1 MSKMTGE
8 DKFWAALGGQR
19 SKTPAADALQ
29 QSPGAW
35 AGMVQ
40 EKLQI
45 PGASQFWESIRNA
58 PQAAPQQT
66 PGTGEVLT
74 PGKWL
79 GGLGNALG
87 QTRSVGEGA
96 VRGTADALGATV
108 QQLPGLQQL
117 AQERVQRGLFTAGTT
132 EETNRMVN
140 DYLRQQAAYQSTK
153 DDRKNLQAEQKK
165 LEKKYASGTVSKE
178 YYEIK
183 KKKIAQELE
192 EMGSAPVRTMN
203 AKDYANQHSSAGQED
218 AATRQKRAEAAKWQR
233 LMEAEARNWQE
244 AQAKYQPDS
253 RDYAAAK
260 DRYNTKYRSYRALYN
275 AAAKQL
281 PEAYTETEKRQQQN
295 EQDIAALGNRLQAA
309 YDDIDERF
317 AGENPETNPEY
328 QAALQNVEALRQQ
341 YDRLTEEQQ
350 KLEAE
355 KKDKW
360 KTDTEARAAAEQE
373 LQDAEEALQKAE
385 EIYYEVPGGDFD
397 AAQNQYLAAEDRVKA
412 ARQRLE
418 EMNRQDASAKARAA
432 MQEQLNEQD
441 RTLQR
446 YETDR
451 YREDF
456 QTVADSAK
464 SDNPSWRQD
473 PVGYLLGHFSGQMAG
488 ASDDAKR
495 WVMLSDDELEEY
507 YYLLGS
513 QGKDAAMKYMDA
525 LEVTLDK
532 RRTEY
537 QQANTEMLYGTSGA
551 VGKTVMNVASVPA
564 SVIGG
569 ITSGVADVK
578 SAIAGKFNPYSPGHE
593 LTDYATT
600 VRGVTAR
607 DIMSRIDNPF
617 WSKIAGN
624 TYQALMSGADS
635 ALGATLFGNGY
646 TWIMGSNAA
655 SQRARELYE
664 KGASGAQIGLG
675 AIASGLIE
683 VATENYSIEYF
694 TQSFLEGDIKGF
706 RDWAKKTLIQGL
718 NEGSEEVASDLANL
732 VADAFIEGAGSDY
745 QQGIQELIDQ
755 GMDPE
760 EAKKQ
765 AFRNQVEDTFWSF
778 YGGAVSGGAM
788 GGIGGA
794 MNAGAQKS
802 QQRAAWRG
810 AGESILEN
818 NGLQELLDTAQG
830 LNVNE
835 KLLQLAQERAAKR
848 AEGYRASQRQENRT
862 RQALGKL
869 YEQVLNAQ
877 AAAGDNS
884 IQAAFQGAAEQALEG
899 KVENPQT
906 AAAAVAKTAAGEQL
920 TEQEQAALQT
930 VEGAGGVDAIV
941 RQVQESPEFR
951 QAAVTQR
958 EAVERTAGL
967 TADKESALNPE
978 NIRAAK
984 ETVAAAAEDYDNP
997 QEMISA
1003 YRQGQDPE
1011 AFIAGYRAA
1020 YNYGSIG
1027 LDERWSLKSRN
1038 TQGRLT
1044 EEQILAA
1051 HNAGRKAAGYEQAEG
1066 NLSESQKWNDMR
1078 SAQQQGAA
1086 VAEGTAIQEAGS
1098 QTDAAGAGAADGAVR
1113 KVSAQVLGLRN
1124 GTAEEN
1130 LTVTPKEQ
1138 YGKAERAAAEYAES
1152 QGLNLTVVTGGSIKT
1167 VEQVDGKDHLVK
1179 SRALIDGDTMIV
1191 RGDDPMFTA
1200 EQLVR
1205 HEAAHRQ
1212 IENGEIDL
1220 GKATRELV
1228 QKYSAARVK
1237 EIIRLYAEGYSGSG
1251 MNAKQVLEEIVCD
1264 SMGGMNAFATESTAR
1279 VAGEV
1284 GAFLRDAQRA
1294 SQGGT
1299 LQAQKKNAQVETGV
1313 DVKYSREMAQQSVGA
1328 LQAEIYQLK
1337 SQREEML
1344 EADAAYQEAKEQ
1356 AKYANTFAER
1366 VAASKALKKAA
1377 GNIDTL
1383 NIDRRIEEL
1392 RNRITEIREGE
1403 ITRHREEQEKYSGA
1417 KTKGYALEP
1426 DTRIKKL
1433 DADYMAAVKAKNKQ
1447 KMQEFVAQA
1456 AEAAMP
1462 RSVVRDKNGNLL
1474 KVYHYTNN
1482 DFSVFDRG
1490 MARTGNEMDG
1500 FFFAPDAESTKE
1512 YGNRQIAAYLNI
1524 VNLALDPVLDRT
1536 FNDSGTLLR
1545 EKLAAQGYDGVARTE
1560 NGKIYEY
1567 MVFDSNQV
1575 KSADAVTYD
1584 ADGNVIPLSQ
1594 RFNAKESD
1602 IRYSREMDSEGNT
1615 LTEAQEKYFAGS
1627 QVRDEEGNLIPVH
1640 HRTDTEF
1647 YTFKRSGLGQNTL
1660 GNASDAALAATA
1672 LVGHWFSDHE
1682 IELGSKDVKA
1692 YLNIQNPYQTSLDA
1706 LAAKIASFAKNPE
1719 QMQERYEEGQYNMVR
1734 KAARDYVQWMK
1745 ENGYDG
1751 LEVSDSE
1758 FGGKS
1763 YVILDSRQAKLTDNQ
1778 NPTGK
1783 NDIRYSREMDR
1794 VEELERQNELLRQ
1807 RVDYWH
1813 MQTAVTVGKP
1823 GADKAQVRTLARQ
1836 LINQYGSQTR
1846 TSEILPELQW
1856 LADNRRTESETVT
1869 EQDLF
1874 DTAENVAK
1882 TILDGS
1888 SIDVNAEQKEQAKA
1902 LRRFLNR
1909 RYINVDESLKE
1920 DIGDFKDWKK
1930 QNRALHFRE
1939 DGTGTGVDT
1948 LWQELQ
1954 EDFGKGM
1961 FPDSIANPADQIRHI
1976 ADKLDSM
1983 QELWQAPYS
1992 AEMETAVSQLRSQ
2005 IMAEVLELGDQQPT
2019 RADKAIAK
2027 TQRELEWLVKQGT
2040 RKEQRRVESAA
2051 QTILRR
2057 QIWDM
2062 NSKFQRMAL
2071 KPGKGTTQHAPQELL
2086 GAVQNFCE
2094 LFTESEERWAG
2105 RWQEQLDTRTGELM
2119 QRMNGD
2125 YVSEAAQE
2133 EYRKIAGSQ
2142 ERLDK
2147 MTARISRLQAIYSAL
2162 AKGENDLVYDETVN
2176 GMLQSLRSTL
2186 EGTDVYEMS
2195 SRELQKVKET
2205 MTALMYTVTE
2215 ANKAFSMGKDATVV
2229 DVAKKWAREMRQVNH
2244 QTPGLKAMS
2253 GRYWMW
2259 QMTPDTFFNYT
2270 CGYIK
2275 DNEGQSIQKAFQRGS
2290 ERMME
2295 VQREYYDMFQE
2306 FTESKD
2312 KAVQKEL
2319 KKLMNEPLKNM
2330 VEIGIKDQAG
2340 NEVKVSR
2347 GMMLQIYMMLQQ
2359 KDSFESLKFGGFAL
2373 PNAEAYYKGKVQEA
2387 YGNAEESAMI
2397 SEAAGKSYMDLL
2409 YQLKQNKE
2417 KLQQMDKIL
2426 EEAKPEEAAGIMQQI
2441 RQLEEERRG
2450 IQGEMEGIGLVAE
2463 KRLTKIMENI
2473 EKQLTPLERQLMDK
2487 AHEWYSHTGELMGDV
2502 FLQMYGYMPRLVEN
2516 YVPIHRDPSTI
2527 KTDIRNMSGAE
2538 KAFNLENSGFTIE
2551 RVRNFQPI
2559 LLTDFFQELEGQ
2571 KEKMSRYVGFA
2582 QVQKDFG
2589 KIWKTRVSG
2598 NGMTINKLIA
2608 AKFGAGSTKF
2618 GVSGVD
2624 FVEHYIADVAG
2635 GHKSEDVLSD
2645 LYGNYAAATLRL
2657 NPRVAVSQAAS
2668 IPTAASVVGWKS
2680 MAAGFAKGLP
2690 KAMSTKYRNDL
2701 AAKNVWFW
2709 QRYRG
2714 QGGSTELADIR
2725 QKGNVIEK
2733 VANSNVGKKLFNW
2746 CQTVDVFSTG
2756 SIMWSAAEDYVQRTK
2771 GIQPG
2776 AEGYEAA
2783 VNETY
2788 TDIIRKSQP
2797 NYTTTE
2803 RADLLRDQRAHMKL
2817 LTMFKTQSSQNL
2829 NLLMEANGEFI
2840 RMRQDFKNGVNG
2852 VTAADVKAAKVKLAN
2867 ASTGVFLGG
2876 TVAFVGL
2883 RTIMNFI
2890 LGAVNPYRDKD
2901 TDEVT
2906 LGGTLKGMGK
2916 EVLSSLSGTVAMGGQ
2931 IYDIMMSVISGDTY
2945 YGLSDSAI
2953 STIGDT
2959 LENTQK
2965 VLTNL
2970 LDSDKE
2976 VTGNQVWKMTN
2987 SWCQAFGIP
2996 AGNAKKIYTM
3006 FDTYIRDIR
3015 AGKLGQYTTDY
3026 TTTSQYRERV
3036 VQGVLRGENQ
3046 RADDALAMLFAK
3058 SGEDTDEKIEKD
3070 IASGMRTYLK
3080 NQYMAAEITDLEA
3093 IRVMEYTGTED
3104 PEAVIARWEFMLEH
3118 PEVDSVSDNLVTAY
3132 NNRGNLDGETVIAA
3146 YKFKGQASK
3155 EETVQY
3161 IQGLTIS
3168 ASDKK
3173 KLWDLIKGSWK
3184 DKDTPWA

>member
-58 PQAAPQQT
+58 PQAAPQQA

-79 GGLGNALG
+79 GGLGSALS
-87 QTRSVGEGA
+87 QTRSVGAGA
-96 VRGTADALGATV
+96 MGGTAGALGATV
-108 QQLPGLQQL
+108 QRLPGLQQL
-117 AQERVQRGLFTAGTT
+117 AQERVQKGLFTAGTT

-140 DYLRQQAAYQSTK
+140 DYFQQAQNAKTAQQ
-153 DDRKNLQAEQKK
+153 RLKK
-165 LEKKYASGTVSKE
+165 LKSEESKVQMLRSSGSIGEAE
-178 YYEIK
+178 YQQRLAPIQQEM
-183 KKKIAQELE
+183 QELE
-192 EMGSAPVRTMN
+192 QKAQSPQRMLNLR
-203 AKDYANQHSSAGQED
+203 DYANQHSSAGQED
-218 AATRQKRAEAAKWQR
+218 TATRQKRAEAAKWQR
-233 LMEAEARNWQE
+233 LMEAEERNWQK
-244 AQAKYQPDS
+244 AQTKYQPDS

-281 PEAYTETEKRQQQN
+281 PEAYTETELRQQKNKQELATLKDQLPTVYN
-295 EQDIAALGNRLQAA
+295 DIAA
-309 YDDIDERF
+309 RF
-317 AGENPETNPEY
+317 AGEDPTTNPEY
-328 QAALQNVEALRQQ
+328 QAALQNAEALQQQ

-355 KKDKW
+355 KEDKW
-360 KTDTEARAAAEQE
+360 KTDTETRAAAEQE

-412 ARQRLE
+412 ARQKLE
-418 EMNRQDASAKARAA
+418 EMNRQDASAKARAE
-432 MQEQLNEQD
+432 MQERLDEQN

-551 VGKTVMNVASVPA
+551 VGKTAMNVASVPA

-578 SAIAGKFNPYSPGHE
+578 SAITGKFNPYSPGHE

-607 DIMSRIDNPF
+607 DIMSRIENPF

-694 TQSFLEGDIKGF
+694 TQSFLEGNIKGF

-755 GMDPE
+755 GVDPE

-765 AFRNQVEDTFWSF
+765 AFLNQVEDTFWSF
-778 YGGAVSGGAM
+778 YGGAVSGGVM

-794 MNAGAQKS
+794 MNAEAQKS

-818 NGLQELLDTAQG
+818 NGVQELLDTAQG

-877 AAAGDNS
+877 AAAGDSS
-884 IQAAFQGAAEQALEG
+884 IQEAFQGAAEQALEG
-899 KVENPQT
+899 KVEDPQT

-920 TEQEQAALQT
+920 TEREQAALQT
-930 VEGAGGVDAIV
+930 VEGAGGVDALV

-958 EAVERTAGL
+958 EAMERTAGL
-967 TADKESALNPE
+967 TADKESAMNPE

-984 ETVAAAAEDYDNP
+984 ETVAAAAENYDNP

-1098 QTDAAGAGAADGAVR
+1098 QTDAAGAGAADNAVR
-1113 KVSAQVLGLRN
+1113 KVSAQALGLRN

-1130 LTVTPKEQ
+1130 LTVTPKER
-1138 YGKAERAAAEYAES
+1138 YGKAEQAAAKYAES

-1167 VEQVDGKDHLVK
+1167 VEQVNGKDHLVK

-1251 MNAKQVLEEIVCD
+1251 MNAKQVLEEIICD
-1264 SMGGMNAFATESTAR
+1264 SMGSMNAFATESTAR

-1294 SQGGT
+1294 ASGT
-1299 LQAQKKNAQVETGV
+1299 E
-1313 DVKYSREMAQQSVGA
+1313 
-1328 LQAEIYQLK
+1328 
-1337 SQREEML
+1337 
-1344 EADAAYQEAKEQ
+1344 
-1356 AKYANTFAER
+1356 
-1366 VAASKALKKAA
+1366 
-1377 GNIDTL
+1377 
-1383 NIDRRIEEL
+1383 
-1392 RNRITEIREGE
+1392 
-1403 ITRHREEQEKYSGA
+1403 
-1417 KTKGYALEP
+1417 
-1426 DTRIKKL
+1426 
-1433 DADYMAAVKAKNKQ
+1433 
-1447 KMQEFVAQA
+1447 AQA
-1456 AEAAMP
+1456 AE
-1462 RSVVRDKNGNLL
+1462 S
-1474 KVYHYTNN
+1474 
-1482 DFSVFDRG
+1482 
-1490 MARTGNEMDG
+1490 
-1500 FFFAPDAESTKE
+1500 
-1512 YGNRQIAAYLNI
+1512 
-1524 VNLALDPVLDRT
+1524 
-1536 FNDSGTLLR
+1536 
-1545 EKLAAQGYDGVARTE
+1545 
-1560 NGKIYEY
+1560 
-1567 MVFDSNQV
+1567 
-1575 KSADAVTYD
+1575 KSAKTGVK
-1584 ADGNVIPLSQ
+1584 
-1594 RFNAKESD
+1594 F
-1602 IRYSREMDSEGNT
+1602 SREMDSEGNV
-1615 LTEAQEKYFAGS
+1615 LTEDQEKYFAGS

-1640 HRTDTEF
+1640 HRTDAEF

-1682 IELGSKDVKA
+1682 TELGSKDVKA

-1706 LAAKIASFAKNPE
+1706 LAAEIASFAKNPE
-1719 QMQERYEEGQYNMVR
+1719 QMQERYEEGQYGMVH
-1734 KAARDYVQWMK
+1734 KAARDYVRWMK

-1751 LEVSDSE
+1751 LEVSDPE

-1813 MQTAVTVGKP
+1813 MQTAVTAGKP

-1836 LINQYGSQTR
+1836 LINQYGSRTR

-1856 LADNRRTESETVT
+1856 LADNRRTTDKAITT
-1869 EQDLF
+1869 EDLF
-1874 DTAENVAK
+1874 NSADAVAQ
-1882 TILDGS
+1882 TILEGT
-1888 SIDVNAEQKEQAKA
+1888 SIDVNAELREERKA

-1939 DGTGTGVDT
+1939 DGTGVGMDT

-1976 ADKLDSM
+1976 AEKADVLP
-1983 QELWQAPYS
+1983 ELLQSQYS

-2005 IMAEVLELGDQQPT
+2005 IMAEVLELGNQQPT

-2027 TQRELEWLVKQGT
+2027 TQRELEWLVQYGA
-2040 RKEQRRVESAA
+2040 RKEQRRVESVK
-2051 QTILRR
+2051 QTTLRQ
-2057 QIWDM
+2057 QIKGM
-2062 NSKFQRMAL
+2062 NDKFQRMAL

-2086 GAVQNFCE
+2086 SAVQNFCE
-2094 LFTESEERWAG
+2094 LFTGSEARRAERW
-2105 RWQEQLDTRTGELM
+2105 QKQLNTRTEELT
-2119 QRMNGD
+2119 QQQAGD
-2125 YVSEAAQE
+2125 TISEAAQE

-2147 MTARISRLQAIYSAL
+2147 MTARLSRLQSAYSAL
-2162 AKGENDLVYDETVN
+2162 ANGSNDLLYDETVN
-2176 GMLQSLRSTL
+2176 GMLQSLRGTL
-2186 EGTDVYEMS
+2186 EGTDIYEMS
-2195 SRELQKVKET
+2195 ARELEKVKET
-2205 MTALMYTVTE
+2205 MTALMHTVTE
-2215 ANKAFSMGKDATVV
+2215 ANKAFSMGKDKTVTGM
-2229 DVAKKWAREMRQVNH
+2229 AQKWAEEMRQVNH
-2244 QTPGLKAMS
+2244 QMPGLKAMS

-2275 DNEGQSIQKAFQRGS
+2275 NNEGQSIQKAFQRGS

-2319 KKLMNEPLKNM
+2319 KQLMNEPLKNT
-2330 VEIGIKDQAG
+2330 VEIGLKDQAG

-2359 KDSFESLKFGGFAL
+2359 KDSFESLQYGGFAL

-2387 YGNAEESAMI
+2387 YGNAAETAML
-2397 SEAAGKSYMDLL
+2397 SEAAGESYMDLL
-2409 YQLKQNKE
+2409 HQQKKTREQ
-2417 KLQQMDKIL
+2417 LQQLNESLDGADPEA
-2426 EEAKPEEAAGIMQQI
+2426 EESIRQQI
-2441 RQLEEERRG
+2441 RQLEQESRET
-2450 IQGEMEGIGLVAE
+2450 QSQMESIANAAE
-2463 KRLTKIMENI
+2463 KRLTRIMENI

-2551 RVRNFQPI
+2551 RVRNSQPI

-2608 AKFGAGSTKF
+2608 AKFGAGNTKF

-2635 GHKSEDVLSD
+2635 GHRSEDVLSD

-2953 STIGDT
+2953 STISDT

-2976 VTGNQVWKMTN
+2976 VIGNQVWKMTN

-3006 FDTYIRDIR
+3006 VDTYIRDIR
-3015 AGKLGQYTTDY
+3015 NGKLGQYTTDY

-3058 SGEDTDEKIEKD
+3058 SGKDTDEETQKD

-3104 PEAVIARWEFMLEH
+3104 PEAVIARWDFMLEH

-3146 YKFKGQASK
+3146 YKFKGQANK

-3161 IQGLTIS
+3161 IQGLTIPG
-3168 ASDKK
+3168 ADKK
-3173 KLWDLIKGSWK
+3173 KLWNLIKGSWK

>member
-58 PQAAPQQT
+58 PQAAPQQA
-66 PGTGEVLT
+66 PGTGEMLT

-79 GGLGNALG
+79 GGLGSALG
-87 QTRSVGEGA
+87 QTRSVGAGA
-96 VRGTADALGATV
+96 MGGTAGALGATV
-108 QQLPGLQQL
+108 QRLPGLQQL
-117 AQERVQRGLFTAGTT
+117 AKERVQRGLFTAGTT

-183 KKKIAQELE
+183 KKKIAQELK
-192 EMGSAPVRTMN
+192 EMGSAPVRTLN

-218 AATRQKRAEAAKWQR
+218 TAARQKRAEAAKWQR
-233 LMEAEARNWQE
+233 LMEAEERNWQE
-244 AQAKYQPDS
+244 AQTKYQPDS

-281 PEAYTETEKRQQQN
+281 PGAYTETEKRQQQN
-295 EQDIAALGNRLQAA
+295 AQDIAALGNRLQAA

-317 AGENPETNPEY
+317 AGENPETNQEY

-341 YDRLTEEQQ
+341 YDRL
-350 KLEAE
+350 
-355 KKDKW
+355 
-360 KTDTEARAAAEQE
+360 
-373 LQDAEEALQKAE
+373 AEEVPALEKERKAELEEKVESAKNTNSGEREAVAQSIAALVDQLQAAYDDIDERFAGEDPATNPEYQAALQKAE
-385 EIYYEVPGGDFD
+385 ALQKQYDD
-397 AAQNQYLAAEDRVKA
+397 AQKLAKSLETQAELAGNQ
-412 ARQRLE
+412 ARLDER
-418 EMNRQDASAKARAA
+418 NRAV
-432 MQEQLNEQD
+432 
-441 RTLQR
+441 QR

-451 YREDF
+451 YQEDF
-456 QTVADSAK
+456 HDVAAK
-464 SDNPSWRQD
+464 AMRESNANRQETAGDLLKYWTGQINDIQD
-473 PVGYLLGHFSGQMAG
+473 PVGYLLGHFGGQMAG

-513 QGKDAAMKYMDA
+513 QGKDAAMEYMDA

-551 VGKTVMNVASVPA
+551 AGKTAMNVASVPA

-578 SAIAGKFNPYSPGHE
+578 SAITGKFNPYSPGHE

-607 DIMSRIDNPF
+607 DIMSQIDNPF

-664 KGASGAQIGLG
+664 KGASDVQIGLG
-675 AIASGLIE
+675 AIASGLVE
-683 VATENYSIEYF
+683 VATEDFSVEYF
-694 TQSFLEGDIKGF
+694 TKHFLEGDIQGF
-706 RDWAKKTLIQGL
+706 RDWAKKTLIQGF

-745 QQGIQELIDQ
+745 RQSVQEFIDQ
-755 GMDPE
+755 GMSPE
-760 EAKKQ
+760 EAEKQ
-765 AFRNQVEDTFWSF
+765 ALKEQVIDTVWSF
-778 YGGAVSGGAM
+778 YGGALSGGMM
-788 GGIGGA
+788 GGIGGV
-794 MNAGAQKS
+794 MNAVDQKR
-802 QQRAAWRG
+802 QQRAVWQNTG
-810 AGESILEN
+810 ATIQGN
-818 NGLQELLDTAQG
+818 NGVQDLLDTAQG

-877 AAAGDNS
+877 AAAGDSS
-884 IQAAFQGAAEQALEG
+884 IQEAFQGAAEQALEG
-899 KVENPQT
+899 KVEDPQT

-920 TEQEQAALQT
+920 TEREQAALQT
-930 VEGAGGVDAIV
+930 VEGAGGVDALV

-958 EAVERTAGL
+958 EAAERTAGL
-967 TADKESALNPE
+967 IADKGSPLNPE
-978 NIRAAK
+978 NLRAAR

-997 QEMISA
+997 QEMVSA

-1086 VAEGTAIQEAGS
+1086 VAEETAIQEAGS
-1098 QTDAAGAGAADGAVR
+1098 QTDAAGAGAADNAVR
-1113 KVSAQVLGLRN
+1113 KVSAQALGLRN

-1130 LTVTPKEQ
+1130 LTVTPKER

-1228 QKYSAARVK
+1228 QKYTAARVK

-1251 MNAKQVLEEIVCD
+1251 MNAKEVLEEIICD
-1264 SMGGMNAFATESTAR
+1264 SMGSMNAFATESTAR

-1294 SQGGT
+1294 ASGT
-1299 LQAQKKNAQVETGV
+1299 E
-1313 DVKYSREMAQQSVGA
+1313 
-1328 LQAEIYQLK
+1328 
-1337 SQREEML
+1337 
-1344 EADAAYQEAKEQ
+1344 
-1356 AKYANTFAER
+1356 
-1366 VAASKALKKAA
+1366 
-1377 GNIDTL
+1377 
-1383 NIDRRIEEL
+1383 
-1392 RNRITEIREGE
+1392 
-1403 ITRHREEQEKYSGA
+1403 
-1417 KTKGYALEP
+1417 
-1426 DTRIKKL
+1426 
-1433 DADYMAAVKAKNKQ
+1433 
-1447 KMQEFVAQA
+1447 AQA
-1456 AEAAMP
+1456 AE
-1462 RSVVRDKNGNLL
+1462 S
-1474 KVYHYTNN
+1474 
-1482 DFSVFDRG
+1482 
-1490 MARTGNEMDG
+1490 
-1500 FFFAPDAESTKE
+1500 
-1512 YGNRQIAAYLNI
+1512 
-1524 VNLALDPVLDRT
+1524 
-1536 FNDSGTLLR
+1536 
-1545 EKLAAQGYDGVARTE
+1545 
-1560 NGKIYEY
+1560 
-1567 MVFDSNQV
+1567 
-1575 KSADAVTYD
+1575 KSAKTGVK
-1584 ADGNVIPLSQ
+1584 
-1594 RFNAKESD
+1594 F
-1602 IRYSREMDSEGNT
+1602 SREMDSEGNV

-1627 QVRDEEGNLIPVH
+1627 QVRDEKGNLIPVH

-1682 IELGSKDVKA
+1682 TELGSKDVKA

-1706 LAAKIASFAKNPE
+1706 LAAEIASFAKNPE

-1734 KAARDYVQWMK
+1734 KAARDYVRWMR

-1751 LEVSDSE
+1751 LEVSDPE

-1778 NPTGK
+1778 SPTEK

-1813 MQTAVTVGKP
+1813 MQTEVTAGKP
-1823 GADKAQVRTLARQ
+1823 GADKAQVRTLARK
-1836 LINQYGSQTR
+1836 LVNQYGSQTR

-1902 LRRFLNR
+1902 LRRLLDR

-1920 DIGDFKDWKK
+1920 DIGDFKEWKK

-1939 DGTGTGVDT
+1939 DGTGIGVDT

-1954 EDFGKGM
+1954 EDFGAEM
-1961 FPDSIANPADQIRHI
+1961 FPDSIVNPADQIRHI
-1976 ADKLDSM
+1976 ADKLGSM

-2005 IMAEVLELGDQQPT
+2005 IMAEVLELGNQQPT

-2027 TQRELEWLVKQGT
+2027 TQRELEWLVQYGA
-2040 RKEQRRVESAA
+2040 RKEQRRVESVK
-2051 QTILRR
+2051 QTTLRQ
-2057 QIWDM
+2057 QIKGM
-2062 NSKFQRMAL
+2062 NDKFQRMAL

-2086 GAVQNFCE
+2086 SAVQNFCE
-2094 LFTESEERWAG
+2094 LFTGSEARRAERW
-2105 RWQEQLDTRTGELM
+2105 QKQLNTRTEELT
-2119 QRMNGD
+2119 QQQTGD
-2125 YVSEAAQE
+2125 TMSEAAQE

-2147 MTARISRLQAIYSAL
+2147 MTARLSRLQSAYSAL
-2162 AKGENDLVYDETVN
+2162 ANGSNDLLYDETVN
-2176 GMLQSLRSTL
+2176 GMLQSLRGTL
-2186 EGTDVYEMS
+2186 EGTDIYEMS
-2195 SRELQKVKET
+2195 ARELEKVKET
-2205 MTALMYTVTE
+2205 MTALMHTVTE
-2215 ANKAFSMGKDATVV
+2215 ANKAFSMGKDKTVTGM
-2229 DVAKKWAREMRQVNH
+2229 AQKWAGEMRQVNH
-2244 QTPGLKAMS
+2244 QMPGLKAMS

-2275 DNEGQSIQKAFQRGS
+2275 NNEGQNIQKAFQRGS

-2319 KKLMNEPLKNM
+2319 KQLMNEPLKNM

-2347 GMMLQIYMMLQQ
+2347 GMMLQIYMLLQQ
-2359 KDSFESLKFGGFAL
+2359 KDSFESLQYGGFAL

-2387 YGNAEESAMI
+2387 YGNAAETAML
-2397 SEAAGKSYMDLL
+2397 SEAAGESYMDLL
-2409 YQLKQNKE
+2409 HQQKKTREQ
-2417 KLQQMDKIL
+2417 LQQLNESLDGADPEA
-2426 EEAKPEEAAGIMQQI
+2426 EESIRQQI
-2441 RQLEEERRG
+2441 RQLEQESRET
-2450 IQGEMEGIGLVAE
+2450 QSQMESIANAAE

-2551 RVRNFQPI
+2551 RVRNSQPI

-2598 NGMTINKLIA
+2598 NGMTVNKLIA
-2608 AKFGAGSTKF
+2608 AKFGAGNTKF

-2690 KAMSTKYRNDL
+2690 KAMSTQYRNDL

-2840 RMRQDFKNGVNG
+2840 RMRQDFKNGANG

-2906 LGGTLKGMGK
+2906 LGGTMKGMGK

-2953 STIGDT
+2953 STISDT

-2996 AGNAKKIYTM
+2996 AGNAKKLYTM
-3006 FDTYIRDIR
+3006 VDTYIRDIR
-3015 AGKLGQYTTDY
+3015 TGKLGQYTTDY

-3058 SGEDTDEKIEKD
+3058 SGKDTDEETQKD

-3104 PEAVIARWEFMLEH
+3104 PEAVIARWDFMLEH

-3161 IQGLTIS
+3161 IQGLTIP
-3168 ASDKK
+3168 AADKK
-3173 KLWDLIKGSWK
+3173 KLWNLIKGSWK

>member
-58 PQAAPQQT
+58 PQAAPQQA

-79 GGLGNALG
+79 GGLGSALG
-87 QTRSVGEGA
+87 QTRSVGAGA
-96 VRGTADALGATV
+96 IGGTAGALGATV
-108 QQLPGLQQL
+108 QRLPGLQQL

-192 EMGSAPVRTMN
+192 EMGSTPVRTLN

-218 AATRQKRAEAAKWQR
+218 TATRQKRAEAAKWQR
-233 LMEAEARNWQE
+233 LMEAEERNWQE

-253 RDYAAAK
+253 RDYAAAQ

-281 PEAYTETEKRQQQN
+281 PGAYTETEKRQQQN
-295 EQDIAALGNRLQAA
+295 AQDIAALGNRLQAA

-317 AGENPETNPEY
+317 AGENPETNQEY

-341 YDRLTEEQQ
+341 YEQLTEEAPA
-350 KLEAE
+350 LE
-355 KKDKW
+355 KKRKAELEE
-360 KTDTEARAAAEQE
+360 KVESAKNTNSGEREVVAQSIAALVDQ
-373 LQDAEEALQKAE
+373 LQAAYDDIDERFAGENPATNPEYQAALQKAE
-385 EIYYEVPGGDFD
+385 ALQKQYDD
-397 AAQNQYLAAEDRVKA
+397 AQKLAKSLETQAELAGNQE
-412 ARQRLE
+412 RLDE
-418 EMNRQDASAKARAA
+418 RNRAV
-432 MQEQLNEQD
+432 
-441 RTLQR
+441 QR

-451 YREDF
+451 YQEDF
-456 QTVADSAK
+456 HDVAAKAMRESNANRQETAGDLLKYWTGQTDDV
-464 SDNPSWRQD
+464 QD

-513 QGKDAAMKYMDA
+513 QGKDAAMEYMDA

-532 RRTEY
+532 RRMEY

-551 VGKTVMNVASVPA
+551 AGKTAMNVASVPA

-578 SAIAGKFNPYSPGHE
+578 SAITGKFTPYSPGHE

-607 DIMSRIDNPF
+607 DIMSQIDNPF

-694 TQSFLEGDIKGF
+694 TQSFLEGNIKGF

-755 GMDPE
+755 GVDPE

-778 YGGAVSGGAM
+778 YGGAVSGGMM

-794 MNAGAQKS
+794 MNAEAQKS

-818 NGLQELLDTAQG
+818 NGVQELLDTAQG

-877 AAAGDNS
+877 AAAGDSS

-899 KVENPQT
+899 KVEDPQT

-930 VEGAGGVDAIV
+930 VEAAGGVDALV

-978 NIRAAK
+978 NLRAAK

-1078 SAQQQGAA
+1078 SAKQQGAA

-1113 KVSAQVLGLRN
+1113 KVSAQALGLRN

-1130 LTVTPKEQ
+1130 LTVTPKER
-1138 YGKAERAAAEYAES
+1138 YGKAERAAAKYAES

-1220 GKATRELV
+1220 DKATRELV

-1251 MNAKQVLEEIVCD
+1251 MNAKEVLEEIICD

-1294 SQGGT
+1294 SQGET
-1299 LQAQKKNAQVETGV
+1299 LQAQKKNAQAGTGA
-1313 DVKYSREMAQQSVGA
+1313 DVKYSREMGTQP
-1328 LQAEIYQLK
+1328 EITQN
-1337 SQREEML
+1337 
-1344 EADAAYQEAKEQ
+1344 YQEAVDSILNMQ
-1356 AKYANTFAER
+1356 DTSSRQLIVGYTP
-1366 VAASKALKKAA
+1366 SLYQQLGMPALPLTI
-1377 GNIDTL
+1377 GS
-1383 NIDRRIEEL
+1383 
-1392 RNRITEIREGE
+1392 G
-1403 ITRHREEQEKYSGA
+1403 HVYSAA
-1417 KTKGYALEP
+1417 KT
-1426 DTRIKKL
+1426 
-1433 DADYMAAVKAKNKQ
+1433 
-1447 KMQEFVAQA
+1447 A
-1456 AEAAMP
+1456 AEAKQDGNFRGNVNYHGLGAEAVKNIYSAIQDPVM
-1462 RSVVRDKNGNLL
+1462 VIAAKDVDKNTAPLRSTHSAVAIVDIGTEGKSLL
-1474 KVYHYTNN
+1474 VPIEITAERKVNGARMDVNTISSLYEKSVSGLVAEAIAQENAGEVGVYYAKKEATTLPGAGVQFPVQLQQSIASNDIVHKFSEKVNMKVAGTVQSQQFKRWFGDWQNHPERASKVVNADGTPKVMYHGTSAA
-1482 DFSVFDRG
+1482 FTVFDRAKG
-1490 MARTGNEMDG
+1490 AKRVHLNVLGEGNYFTALEQGAAR
-1500 FFFAPDAESTKE
+1500 
-1512 YGNRQIAAYLNI
+1512 YGKNVVGAYLDIKNPYVKNSEFNTVADQIASEFGIA
-1524 VNLALDPVLDRT
+1524 R
-1536 FNDSGTLLR
+1536 DSFKGSDVTPFLR
-1545 EKLAAQGYDGVARTE
+1545 KKGYDGVVMYDGNNEIVIANAFT
-1560 NGKIYEY
+1560 
-1567 MVFDSNQV
+1567 SNQI
-1575 KSADAVTYD
+1575 KSA
-1584 ADGNVIPLSQ
+1584 
-1594 RFNAKESD
+1594 
-1602 IRYSREMDSEGNT
+1602 
-1615 LTEAQEKYFAGS
+1615 
-1627 QVRDEEGNLIPVH
+1627 
-1640 HRTDTEF
+1640 
-1647 YTFKRSGLGQNTL
+1647 
-1660 GNASDAALAATA
+1660 
-1672 LVGHWFSDHE
+1672 
-1682 IELGSKDVKA
+1682 
-1692 YLNIQNPYQTSLDA
+1692 
-1706 LAAKIASFAKNPE
+1706 
-1719 QMQERYEEGQYNMVR
+1719 
-1734 KAARDYVQWMK
+1734 
-1745 ENGYDG
+1745 
-1751 LEVSDSE
+1751 
-1758 FGGKS
+1758 
-1763 YVILDSRQAKLTDNQ
+1763 TDNIGTFDKN
-1778 NPTGK
+1778 NP
-1783 NDIRYSREMDR
+1783 DIRYSREMDR

-1813 MQTAVTVGKP
+1813 MQTEVTAGKP

-1836 LINQYGSQTR
+1836 LINQYGSRTR

-1902 LRRFLNR
+1902 LRRLLDR

-1920 DIGDFKDWKK
+1920 DIGDFKGWKK

-1939 DGTGTGVDT
+1939 DGTGIGVDT

-1954 EDFGKGM
+1954 EEFGAEM
-1961 FPDSIANPADQIRHI
+1961 FPDSIVNPADQIRHI

-2027 TQRELEWLVKQGT
+2027 TQRELEWLVQYGA
-2040 RKEQRRVESAA
+2040 RKEQRRVESVK
-2051 QTILRR
+2051 QTTLRQ
-2057 QIWDM
+2057 QIKGM
-2062 NSKFQRMAL
+2062 NDKFQRMAL

-2086 GAVQNFCE
+2086 SAVQNFCE
-2094 LFTESEERWAG
+2094 LFTGSEARRAERW
-2105 RWQEQLDTRTGELM
+2105 QKQLNTRTEELT
-2119 QRMNGD
+2119 QQQAGD
-2125 YVSEAAQE
+2125 TMSEAAQE

-2147 MTARISRLQAIYSAL
+2147 MTARLSRLQSAYSAL
-2162 AKGENDLVYDETVN
+2162 ANGSNDLLYDETVN
-2176 GMLQSLRSTL
+2176 GMLQSLRGTL
-2186 EGTDVYEMS
+2186 EGTDIYEMS
-2195 SRELQKVKET
+2195 ARELEKVKET
-2205 MTALMYTVTE
+2205 MTALMHTVTE
-2215 ANKAFSMGKDATVV
+2215 ANKAFSMGKDKTVTGM
-2229 DVAKKWAREMRQVNH
+2229 AQKWAEEMRQVNH
-2244 QTPGLKAMS
+2244 QMPGLKAMS

-2275 DNEGQSIQKAFQRGS
+2275 NNEGQSIQKAFQRGS

-2319 KKLMNEPLKNM
+2319 KQLMNEPLKNT
-2330 VEIGIKDQAG
+2330 VEIGLKDQAG

-2347 GMMLQIYMMLQQ
+2347 GMMLQIYMLLQQ
-2359 KDSFESLKFGGFAL
+2359 KDSFESLQYGGFAL

-2387 YGNAEESAMI
+2387 YGNAAETAML
-2397 SEAAGKSYMDLL
+2397 SEAAGESYTDLL
-2409 YQLKQNKE
+2409 HQQKKTREQ
-2417 KLQQMDKIL
+2417 LQQLSESLDGADP
-2426 EEAKPEEAAGIMQQI
+2426 EAEAGIRQQI
-2441 RQLEEERRG
+2441 RQLGQESRET
-2450 IQGEMEGIGLVAE
+2450 QSQMESIANAAE
-2463 KRLTKIMENI
+2463 KRLTGLMENI

-2551 RVRNFQPI
+2551 RVRNSQPI

-2608 AKFGAGSTKF
+2608 AKFGAGNTKF

-2635 GHKSEDVLSD
+2635 GHRSEDVLSD

-2690 KAMSTKYRNDL
+2690 KAMSTQYRNDL

-2840 RMRQDFKNGVNG
+2840 RMRQDFKNGANG

-2906 LGGTLKGMGK
+2906 LGGTMKGMGK

-2953 STIGDT
+2953 STISDT

-2970 LDSDKE
+2970 MDSDKE

-3015 AGKLGQYTTDY
+3015 DGKLGQYTTDY

-3104 PEAVIARWEFMLEH
+3104 SEAVVARWDFMLEH

-3132 NNRGNLDGETVIAA
+3132 NNRGNLNGETVIAA

-3161 IQGLTIS
+3161 IQGLAIP
-3168 ASDKK
+3168 AADKK
-3173 KLWDLIKGSWK
+3173 KLWNLIKGNWK